1 MLESWSI
8 EDADKLMQPPEPKN
22 LEPMEEEFTEPET
35 QPTFEEIMEE
45 EDLLFDNLST
55 LEQRFNNLDIQ
66 PRRNDQLRPFP
77 VSLLTK
83 RSKRCGECNKF
94 IVKPEGAPGA
104 STPFKMEFLL
114 VYYLPRMYITHM
126 NENEIHINFINP
138 NTSVAYMEFTCQ
150 EFAPPSGEIHIDA
163 YDTLVEMVTSEGFTE
178 DESAVVNREK
188 NMVKLRFDTGGVT
201 EFILS
206 MVWKFMRGAELKQLE
221 QKIHIKL

>member
-1 MLESWSI
+1 M
-8 EDADKLMQPPEPKN
+8 
-22 LEPMEEEFTEPET
+22 
-35 QPTFEEIMEE
+35 
-45 EDLLFDNLST
+45 
-55 LEQRFNNLDIQ
+55 
-66 PRRNDQLRPFP
+66 
-77 VSLLTK
+77 
-83 RSKRCGECNKF
+83 
-94 IVKPEGAPGA
+94 
-104 STPFKMEFLL
+104 
-114 VYYLPRMYITHM
+114 
-126 NENEIHINFINP
+126 
-138 NTSVAYMEFTCQ
+138 AYMEFTCQ